1 MLWAGRILSP
11 PCPFCQGGE
20 LFTIWETVGEKEKVS
35 PRWARSRL
43 RVPSPEPHLPA
54 ADGRMEVQ
62 ASLVSSAL
70 CQADP
75 PYLSAPPCHPPLLCL
90 PHPSFQSPQNLLAER
105 ATILPVFHFVY
116 TSRPVSTYFFSYIHF
131 KGRSS
136 QTSSPSTPGVTSY
149 DNSLQLLCLGGSWS
163 RSRSLPGASVG
174 LEFRNLIPWEKL
186 LSPFHPVQCSLPPS
200 SVGALFCGVLGSKG
214 LLPPHTPSST
224 ELWTHSGMFQ

>member
-70 CQADP
+70 CQAEP
-75 PYLSAPPCHPPLLCL
+75 PYLSAPPRPPPLLFL
-90 PHPSFQSPQNLLAER
+90 PHPSFHSPPNLLAAR

-131 KGRSS
+131 REGAAKQAAPPPRELRAMTTLCGSYAWVAPGLAPDPSRELPWAWSS
-136 QTSSPSTPGVTSY
+136 G
-149 DNSLQLLCLGGSWS
+149 
-163 RSRSLPGASVG
+163 
-174 LEFRNLIPWEKL
+174 I
-186 LSPFHPVQCSLPPS
+186 
-200 SVGALFCGVLGSKG
+200 
-214 LLPPHTPSST
+214 
-224 ELWTHSGMFQ
+224 